1 MKWKPLDQ
9 TCSIRSSRLGRL
21 GLKRMSD
28 KIINQTK
35 NEQMDWLVNWMGFNA
50 VSAILQPLKGACIEN
65 DWNQESF
72 ASIPESHPLAEFSV
86 TFPERDNADVDVWL
100 KSAANTGFHDP
111 NNLIIEFLCHWKLL
125 KVREFSKWDEFPIS
139 DSNQLHRFCCEFY
152 SDHWGHCEEKNSR
165 EIIKIYK

>member
-1 MKWKPLDQ
+1 MNKW
-9 TCSIRSSRLGRL
+9 I
-21 GLKRMSD
+21 
-28 KIINQTK
+28 
-35 NEQMDWLVNWMGFNA
+35 DWLIEWGLTPYRQYCNHWRAHVLKTIGIRNHLSQYQK
-50 VSAILQPLKGACIEN
+50 VTPLLN
-65 DWNQESF
+65 F
-72 ASIPESHPLAEFSV
+72 PEFSV

-165 EIIKIYK
+165 EMIKIYK